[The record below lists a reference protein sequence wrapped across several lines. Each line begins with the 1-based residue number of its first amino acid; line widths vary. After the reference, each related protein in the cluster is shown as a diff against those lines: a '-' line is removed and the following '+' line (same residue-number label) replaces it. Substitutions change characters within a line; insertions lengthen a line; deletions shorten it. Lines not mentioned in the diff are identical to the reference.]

1 MIHNHTPSCDTQ
13 CAIKNTLPPEESV
26 VRENVPISIQSSLGG
41 CNGGAAAAW
50 LANKMVKIDAPD
62 LFLKI
67 QLSTTFALRD
77 DSPDA
82 HLYFNDT
89 GVTCSPLV
97 NTSGRISMT
106 VFDSDKIS
114 VDMQVNHAPPVGQYC
129 PGVIRGCLIQRV
141 ECKGKTTMTVLP

>member
-1 MIHNHTPSCDTQ
+1 MSDKVFIALQNNEEARPIIE
-13 CAIKNTLPPEESV
+13 AILDDNPHAVLHEFP
-26 VRENVPISIQSSLGG
+26 
-41 CNGGAAAAW
+41 A
-50 LANKMVKIDAPD
+50 MVKIDAPD